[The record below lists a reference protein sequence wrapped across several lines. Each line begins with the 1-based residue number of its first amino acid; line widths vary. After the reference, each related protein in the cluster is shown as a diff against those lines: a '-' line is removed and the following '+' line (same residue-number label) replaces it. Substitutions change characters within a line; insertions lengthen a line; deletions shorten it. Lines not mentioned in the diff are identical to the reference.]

1 MFMTDRQY
9 ATALFKPVYGCDPD
23 TDELQTRLVLVSRLA
38 DPAEGQAE
46 EDGGQIGIQEA
57 GFTGVYEFRYSPA
70 NNSCKLPRIFPCS
83 NSNVIWPADTDF
95 HAP

>member
-1 MFMTDRQY
+1 MFMTDRKY

-23 TDELQTRLVLVSRLA
+23 TDELQIRLVLVSRLA
-38 DPAEGQAE
+38 DPDEGQAE

-70 NNSCKLPRIFPCS
+70 NNSCKFP
-83 NSNVIWPADTDF
+83 
-95 HAP
+95 